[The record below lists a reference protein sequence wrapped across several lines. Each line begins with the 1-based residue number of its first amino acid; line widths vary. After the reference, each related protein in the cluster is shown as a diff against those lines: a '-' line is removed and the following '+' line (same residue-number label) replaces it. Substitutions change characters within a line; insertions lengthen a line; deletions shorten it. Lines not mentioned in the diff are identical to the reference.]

1 MVMRKFL
8 AAFVVMVLCG
18 SACAE
23 DVVRLGLLGYMGTSE
38 ESFQKGFDGFRDNI
52 SLEKLPEDTHSYPF
66 IRQLVQKRRE
76 VHFYSSLMTMLMGL
90 RSGKVDEVVLP
101 ESTGRYVMNMNSN
114 YQGESYTS
122 MFTLRLSFGF
132 LEGNGK
138 LRDEFSAAILAMKE
152 DGTLQALE
160 NEYVHNPEHKIRSL
174 KPEHF
179 PGAETVTVAVTG
191 DMPPL
196 DMFAG
201 DGKPA
206 GYSTAI
212 LTEIGRRVRKNMR
225 FMNTDAGGRS
235 NALTSGRADVL
246 FWCKTTD
253 NTVINHDIPEDV
265 HALFSENPAGII
277 LSEPYYTWNR
287 EMILKVRT
295 SGGFLGIFK

>member
-1 MVMRKFL
+1 MMKKFL
-8 AAFVVMVLCG
+8 VALLAVMFCG
-18 SACAE
+18 CACAE
-23 DVVRLGLLGYMGTSE
+23 DAVRLGLLGYMGTSE
-38 ESFQKGFDGFRDNI
+38 EEFQKGFDNFRTNV
-52 SLEKLPEDTHSYPF
+52 SHEKLPEDTNSYPF
-66 IRQLVQKRRE
+66 IRSLIDHRRE

-90 RSGKVDEVVLP
+90 RSGKVDEVILP

-122 MFTLRLSFGF
+122 MFTLQLSFGF
-132 LEGNGK
+132 LEGNEK

-152 DGTLQALE
+152 DGTLAALE
-160 NEYVHNPEHKIRSL
+160 NEYVHNPEHKIKSL
-174 KPEHF
+174 KLEDFPE
-179 PGAETVTVAVTG
+179 AETVTVAVTG

-212 LTEIGRRVRKNMR
+212 LTEISRRIHKNMR

-235 NALTSGRADVL
+235 QAITSGRADVL
-246 FWCKTTD
+246 FWCQTTSND
-253 NTVINHDIPEDV
+253 TVNHYMPDKSSS
-265 HALFSENPAGII
+265 LFSENPQGMI

-287 EMILKVRT
+287 EMILKVNM

>member
-1 MVMRKFL
+1 MNW
-8 AAFVVMVLCG
+8 
-18 SACAE
+18 
-23 DVVRLGLLGYMGTSE
+23 
-38 ESFQKGFDGFRDNI
+38 NI
-52 SLEKLPEDTHSYPF
+52 KML
-66 IRQLVQKRRE
+66 
-76 VHFYSSLMTMLMGL
+76 LMTMLMGL
-90 RSGKVDEVVLP
+90 RSGKVDEVILP

-132 LEGNGK
+132 LEGNEK
-138 LRDEFSAAILAMKE
+138 LRDEFDAAISAMKE

-160 NEYVHNPEHKIRSL
+160 NEYVHNPDHKIRSL

-212 LTEIGRRVRKNMR
+212 LTEIGRKVRKNMR

-253 NTVINHDIPEDV
+253 NTVMNHDMPEDV

-287 EMILKVRT
+287 EMILKVKT

>member
-1 MVMRKFL
+1 MMRKFL
-8 AAFVVMVLCG
+8 AVLIVAMLCG
-18 SACAE
+18 CAFAE
-23 DVVRLGLLGYMGTSE
+23 DVVRLGLLGYMGTTE
-38 ESFQKGFDGFRDNI
+38 EAFQKGFDNFRDNI
-52 SLEKLPEDTHSYPF
+52 SPEKLPEDTHSYPF
-66 IRQLVQKRRE
+66 IRQLVERRRE

-90 RSGKVDEVVLP
+90 RSGKVDEVILP

-122 MFTLRLSFGF
+122 MFTLQLSFGF
-132 LEGNGK
+132 LENNEK
-138 LRDEFSAAILAMKE
+138 LRDEFNAAILAMKE
-152 DGTLQALE
+152 DGTLSAIE
-160 NEYVHNPEHKIRSL
+160 NEYVHNPEHKIKSL
-174 KPEHF
+174 KPENF

-212 LTEIGRRVRKNMR
+212 LTEIGKRVHKNMR

-235 NALTSGRADVL
+235 QAITSGRADVL
-246 FWCKTTD
+246 FWCQTMSND
-253 NTVINHDIPEDV
+253 PVNHHMPDELGN
-265 HALFSENPAGII
+265 LFSENPQGII